1 MKNSRTSMIRLSI
14 YNIKL
19 AGVKNMIF
27 SLDFW
32 LEDWYN
38 TFQNTNGKH
47 LEMSRSW
54 SSAHDWKSCIPQKGI
69 ESSNLSISANE
80 KALYRKGIPP
90 KRR

>member
-1 MKNSRTSMIRLSI
+1 MLQLSI

-38 TFQNTNGKH
+38 TF
-47 LEMSRSW
+47 
-54 SSAHDWKSCIPQKGI
+54 
-69 ESSNLSISANE
+69 
-80 KALYRKGIPP
+80 
-90 KRR
+90 